1 MTLIDELKNFT
12 DIDTL
17 KYNLS
22 LRAEN
27 KPAST
32 FEWKNP
38 EKADGIPI
46 FARPKVSMSDPN
58 IRATFNNFAVIMN
71 KKAGYLA
78 GKIERKFADDMPDSF
93 KKTLGDKYKEF
104 DRLNNIESLYTELMA
119 SCGGWGNTYTLC
131 YLQKPKEIVLN
142 ENEKVSYPVRMQE
155 YSSWTAKVKYDDN
168 GEPIEGIIYYLDDTA
183 ENRLHIFEYDKLNVR
198 EWLGSKSGASYQLI
212 SENIHGFTEIPLIE
226 WKNNKLCRGNAQNA
240 VTLMDAYDR
249 LMSDNVTESA
259 TFRQAYLLLKGLGL
273 LDEKEKENMQ
283 KTGVITTMSDAGEA
297 KFITKDINPEFVK
310 FITEET
316 WRSIWIVAASV
327 DPKAISSLT
336 NATAFQIMQMFS
348 LMDDD
353 CNFTEQ
359 CWMRSFEYLDRVLKS
374 YWTGLDFN
382 SIADYSTYDV
392 DYIFHRNK
400 PKDIMTWLQN
410 IRTAGGTLPNAE
422 ILKQSGYADK
432 EAEDLAKR
440 ASEEGYEAIPNL

>member
-1 MTLIDELKNFT
+1 MTLIDELKDFI

-27 KPAST
+27 KPASS

-46 FARPKVSMSDPN
+46 FARSKVSMSDPN

-93 KKTLGDKYKEF
+93 KKILDDKYKEF
-104 DRLNNIESLYTELMA
+104 DRLNNIESLYTDMMS
-119 SCGGWGNTYTLC
+119 SCAGWGNTYTLC
-131 YLQKPKEIVLN
+131 YLDKPKTDVITDEHVN
-142 ENEKVSYPVRMQE
+142 YPLRIKE
-155 YSSWTAKVKYDDN
+155 YQSWQAKVKYDDN
-168 GEPIEGIIYYLDDTA
+168 GEPVEGIIYYLDDTA
-183 ENRLHIFEYDKLNVR
+183 ENRLHIFEYDKLYVR

-259 TFRQAYLLLKGLGL
+259 TFRQAYLLLKGLGRL
-273 LDEKEKENMQ
+273 GPEEKADMQ
-283 KTGVITTMSDAGEA
+283 KTGVITTMSDTGEA
-297 KFITKDINPEFVK
+297 RFITKDINPEFVK

-316 WRSIWIVAASV
+316 WRSIWIVATSV

-359 CWMRSFEYLDRVLKS
+359 SWMRSFEYLDRVLKS
-374 YWTGLDFN
+374 YWTGLDTN
-382 SIADYSTYDV
+382 SIPDYSTYDV

-400 PKDIMTWLQN
+400 PKDVMTWLQN

-432 EAEDLAKR
+432 DAEDLAKR
-440 ASEEGYEAIPNL
+440 AADEGYDTIPNL